1 MRVNYFLL
9 FYQYLIAL
17 PIFLVLTVFTA
28 IFTLILY
35 PIFPN
40 KRIANRP
47 AEWWSRL
54 TCYLFFIRVELLGAD
69 KIDTSQSYV
78 FISNHQSSFDIFA
91 FYGWMPHVFKWVM
104 KAELKKIPLVGSACQ
119 TAGHIFIDR
128 SNPVAALESMQEAE
142 SKLVNGTSI
151 VIFPEGTR
159 TKTGKVGRFKKG
171 AFRIA
176 QDLSLSMVPITIKGS
191 YERFPRGT
199 YYIRPGKIQLIIHNP
214 INPMEYADNMQEL
227 MQKSREI
234 IEEELS

>member
-1 MRVNYFLL
+1 MRVNYFFL

-17 PIFLVLTVFTA
+17 PIFLVLTILTA

-35 PIFPN
+35 PIFP
-40 KRIANRP
+40 KSRLANRP

-54 TCYLFFIRVELLGAD
+54 TCYLFFIRVELIGAD

-91 FYGWMPHVFKWVM
+91 LYGWMPHVFKWVM
-104 KAELKKIPLVGSACQ
+104 KAELKKIPLVGSACKI
-119 TAGHIFIDR
+119 AGHVFIDR

-176 QDLSLSMVPITIKGS
+176 QDLSLPIVPITIKGS

-199 YYIRPGKIQLIIHNP
+199 YYVRPGKIQLIIHAP
-214 INPMEYADNMQEL
+214 IDSMKYVDNMQKL
-227 MQKSREI
+227 MQEGRGI
-234 IEEELS
+234 IEGELS